1 MNLFQEKNLK
11 LILNQLNKNNIKYR
25 YNKETDFKNRTIYV
39 IDLFDLPFD
48 LPCVYCSGIE
58 LNLNSEENILYE
70 ESSIID
76 LNAEINSVE
85 NFNTNARMQVENA
98 LVDADSRIKIDFNK
112 LTMTI
117 SLSNLKSDKNLLIEL
132 IEQVEQ
138 NYMYI
143 ETLKTYY
150 IDCLDESMQLN

>member
-1 MNLFQEKNLK
+1 MNLFQAKNLK
-11 LILNQLNKNNIKYR
+11 LILNQLRKNNIKYR

-39 IDLFDLPFD
+39 IDLFDLPCF
-48 LPCVYCSGIE
+48 YCSGIE

-85 NFNTNARMQVENA
+85 NFNTPARLHVENA
-98 LVDADSRIKIDFNK
+98 LVDADSRIQIDFKK

-143 ETLKTYY
+143 ETLKKYY

>member
-1 MNLFQEKNLK
+1 MNSFQAKNLT
-11 LILNQLNKNNIKYR
+11 LILNQLKKNNIKYR

-39 IDLFDLPFD
+39 IDLFD

-85 NFNTNARMQVENA
+85 NFNRDARMQVENA
-98 LVDADSRIKIDFNK
+98 LVDADSRINIDFNK

-143 ETLKTYY
+143 ETLKKYY

>member
-1 MNLFQEKNLK
+1 MNLFHEKNLK
-11 LILNQLNKNNIKYR
+11 LILNQLKKNNMKYC
-25 YNKETDFKNRTIYV
+25 YTKETDFKNRIIYV
-39 IDLFDLPFD
+39 IDLFDLPCF
-48 LPCVYCSGIE
+48 YCGGIE

-85 NFNTNARMQVENA
+85 NFNTDVRMQVENA
-98 LVDADSRIKIDFNK
+98 LMDVDSRIKIDFNK

-143 ETLKTYY
+143 ETLKKYY

>member
-11 LILNQLNKNNIKYR
+11 LILNQLKKNDIKY
-25 YNKETDFKNRTIYV
+25 YYTKETDFKSRTIYV
-39 IDLFDLPFD
+39 IDLFDLPCF
-48 LPCVYCSGIE
+48 YCSGIE

-85 NFNTNARMQVENA
+85 NFNRDTRMQVENA

-143 ETLKTYY
+143 KILKKYY
-150 IDCLDESMQLN
+150 NDCLDKSMQLN

>member
-1 MNLFQEKNLK
+1 
-11 LILNQLNKNNIKYR
+11 
-25 YNKETDFKNRTIYV
+25 
-39 IDLFDLPFD
+39 
-48 LPCVYCSGIE
+48 
-58 LNLNSEENILYE
+58 
-70 ESSIID
+70 
-76 LNAEINSVE
+76 
-85 NFNTNARMQVENA
+85 MQVENA

-143 ETLKTYY
+143 KILKK
-150 IDCLDESMQLN
+150 IL

>member
-11 LILNQLNKNNIKYR
+11 LILNQLKKNNIKYC

-39 IDLFDLPFD
+39 IDLFDLPCF
-48 LPCVYCSGIE
+48 YCSGIE

-76 LNAEINSVE
+76 LNAEIISVE
-85 NFNTNARMQVENA
+85 NFNKDTRMQVENA

-143 ETLKTYY
+143 KILKKYY
-150 IDCLDESMQLN
+150 NDCLDESMQLN

>member
-1 MNLFQEKNLK
+1 
-11 LILNQLNKNNIKYR
+11 
-25 YNKETDFKNRTIYV
+25 
-39 IDLFDLPFD
+39 
-48 LPCVYCSGIE
+48 
-58 LNLNSEENILYE
+58 
-70 ESSIID
+70 
-76 LNAEINSVE
+76 
-85 NFNTNARMQVENA
+85 MQVENV
-98 LVDADSRIKIDFNK
+98 LVDVDSRIKIDFNK

-143 ETLKTYY
+143 ETLKKYY

>member
-1 MNLFQEKNLK
+1 
-11 LILNQLNKNNIKYR
+11 
-25 YNKETDFKNRTIYV
+25 
-39 IDLFDLPFD
+39 
-48 LPCVYCSGIE
+48 
-58 LNLNSEENILYE
+58 
-70 ESSIID
+70 
-76 LNAEINSVE
+76 
-85 NFNTNARMQVENA
+85 MQVENV
-98 LVDADSRIKIDFNK
+98 LVDVDSRIKIDFNK

-143 ETLKTYY
+143 ETLEKYY

>member
-1 MNLFQEKNLK
+1 MNLFHEKNLK
-11 LILNQLNKNNIKYR
+11 LILNQLKKNNIKYC
-25 YNKETDFKNRTIYV
+25 YNKETDFKNRTIHV
-39 IDLFDLPFD
+39 IDLFDLPCF
-48 LPCVYCSGIE
+48 YCSGIE

-85 NFNTNARMQVENA
+85 NFNRDARMQVENA

-117 SLSNLKSDKNLLIEL
+117 NLSNLKSDKNLLIEL

-143 ETLKTYY
+143 KILKKYY
-150 IDCLDESMQLN
+150 NDCLDESMQLN